1 MHRLSS
7 LMPSKMSLSQITT
20 LYILFGLTVLLTT
33 VSAGEWQTTGGQLCI
48 DKCEKHDD
56 VYPFYWCHVSDPSQ
70 VYSDGDKLSWWGH
83 DDGNNPGTKLKWDYC
98 VPSDLENDR
107 AVDRYVFYW
116 WNYSNNIHRP
126 VDGVEYLKKLSLKFS
141 IYKYLY
147 FGNLSSLKQ
156 KNIVKSHVDKNTTPQ
171 NIPTKCNDY
180 LHE

>member
-1 MHRLSS
+1 MLAGESEHEKANKHRPEIRLIIYLGRILDIMHRLSS

-107 AVDRYVFYW
+107 AVDRYVFY
-116 WNYSNNIHRP
+116 
-126 VDGVEYLKKLSLKFS
+126 
-141 IYKYLY
+141 
-147 FGNLSSLKQ
+147 
-156 KNIVKSHVDKNTTPQ
+156 
-171 NIPTKCNDY
+171 
-180 LHE
+180 

>member
-1 MHRLSS
+1 MLAGESEHEKANKHRPEIRLIIYLGRIDIMHRLSS

-20 LYILFGLTVLLTT
+20 LHILFGLTVVLTT

-107 AVDRYVFYW
+107 AVDRYV
-116 WNYSNNIHRP
+116 
-126 VDGVEYLKKLSLKFS
+126 
-141 IYKYLY
+141 LY
-147 FGNLSSLKQ
+147 
-156 KNIVKSHVDKNTTPQ
+156 
-171 NIPTKCNDY
+171 
-180 LHE
+180 